1 MVTASKLISGGL
13 LAGVCAVAPFCAP
26 AVLAQRTPN
35 LPPDSQEPAARK
47 PKEPSQKDRD
57 AAENAYLAGAKELQD
72 GHLPQAE
79 KLFAQAVAR
88 NPLRS
93 EYLQALLLSREHRL
107 TDLLHEAAK
116 ERTTNP
122 AAADALVAQA
132 RSLDAT
138 NPAVVQHAP
147 PVDLHPIRTE
157 RLASSITLLHNA
169 SRHSYHQRG
178 NLQTLAET
186 VARDYGLRVVLDPD
200 LQTKDYRIDVDDA
213 NFAEAMQVLGL
224 ASDTM
229 FVPLD
234 ENTIFLAQDTQT
246 NHQRL
251 ERLVEEAY
259 FFPGYAADQLKDFVS
274 IAQTILK
281 LDKVTV
287 DAGQNAIV
295 VRGPADLAD
304 AAERIFTDLMG
315 GQSDVVF
322 DVKVYSVDHS
332 RMRNLGVVL
341 PSSFTAYNLATE
353 AQNIISSN
361 SSLVE
366 QLIANGVIP
375 SGTSNVEIAAYLVF
389 VAGVSGSTN
398 LTNTFF
404 VFGGGSTTTGV
415 TTANSPTFN
424 LALSTSDA
432 RTLEDVQIRAGNM
445 QNAIFKAG
453 MRYPIQTSLYSDI
466 ASSTSA
472 ANTSVNG
479 VSLASLLAQYT
490 GSSSISNGS
499 VIPQVQYEDLGITL
513 TANPKIQWTGDIST
527 HLDIKITALAGTS
540 LNGIPIL
547 ASRQFSSD
555 LTVHDGDT
563 VMMMSQTTSTE
574 IAAVTGLPGL
584 SELPGFQSTTNKNG
598 SKSTGELVVLVTP
611 HITRHAHTSARGPYI
626 PLQSRPETD

>member
-13 LAGVCAVAPFCAP
+13 LAGVCAVAPFSART
-26 AVLAQRTPN
+26 ALAQRTPN

-57 AAENAYLAGAKELQD
+57 AAENAYLAGAKELQN
-72 GHLPQAE
+72 GRFPQAE
-79 KLFAQAVAR
+79 KLFAEAVAR
-88 NPLRS
+88 NPLSS
-93 EYLQALLLSREHRL
+93 EYVQALLLAREHRL
-107 TDLLHEAAK
+107 TDLIHEAAK
-116 ERTTNP
+116 ERSTNP

-132 RSLDAT
+132 RSLDAA

-147 PVDLHPIRTE
+147 PPDLHPIRTE

-213 NFAEAMQVLGL
+213 NFADAMKVLGL
-224 ASDTM
+224 ASDSM

-234 ENTIFLAQDTQT
+234 EHTIFLAQDTLQ

-375 SGTSNVEIAAYLVF
+375 AGTSNVEIAAYLVF
-389 VAGVSGSTN
+389 VAGVSGSAN
-398 LTNTFF
+398 LMNTFF

-415 TTANSPTFN
+415 TTANSPSFN

-432 RTLEDVQIRAGNM
+432 RALEDVQVRAGNM

-513 TANPKIQWTGDIST
+513 TANPKIQWTGDITT

-611 HITRHAHTSARGPYI
+611 HITRRAHTSARGPYI

>member
-1 MVTASKLISGGL
+1 VVTASKLISGGL
-13 LAGVCAVAPFCAP
+13 LAGMCTVVSFSART
-26 AVLAQRTPN
+26 VLAQQIPN
-35 LPPDSQEPAARK
+35 LRPDSQEPAARK

-57 AAENAYLAGAKELQD
+57 AAEKAYLAGAKELQD
-72 GHLPQAE
+72 GRFPQAE
-79 KLFAQAVAR
+79 KLFAQAVER

-93 EYLQALLLSREHRL
+93 EYVQALLLAREHHL

-116 ERTTNP
+116 ARTTNP
-122 AAADALVAQA
+122 TGADALVAQA
-132 RSLDAT
+132 RSLDPA
-138 NPAVVQHAP
+138 NPAVVQHAS

-157 RLASSITLLHNA
+157 RLAAPITLLHNA

-178 NLQTLAET
+178 DVRVLAET

-200 LQTKDYRIDVDDA
+200 MPTKNYRMDVDNA
-213 NFAEAMQVLGL
+213 NFPEAMEVLGL
-224 ASDTM
+224 VSDTM
-229 FVPLD
+229 YVALD
-234 ENTIFLAQDTQT
+234 EHTILLAEETPQ
-246 NHQRL
+246 NRQRY
-251 ERLVEEAY
+251 ERMVEEAY

-274 IAQTILK
+274 IAQTILRME
-281 LDKVTV
+281 KVSV
-287 DAGQNAIV
+287 DAAQNAIV
-295 VRGPADLAD
+295 VRGPADLTD
-304 AAERIFTDLMG
+304 AAERIFSDLMA

-322 DVKVYSVDHS
+322 DVKVYAVDHA
-332 RMRNLGVVL
+332 RTRNLGVVL

-353 AQNIISSN
+353 AQNIISAN

-375 SGTSNVEIAAYLVF
+375 SGTSNVAIAAYLVF
-389 VAGVSGSTN
+389 VAGVSGSTA

-415 TTANSPTFN
+415 TTANAPSIN

-432 RTLEDVQIRAGNM
+432 RTLDDVQMRAGNL

-453 MRYPIQTSLYSDI
+453 VRYPIQTSLYSDI

-479 VSLASLLAQYT
+479 VSLSSLLSQYL
-490 GSSSISNGS
+490 GSSSLSNGS
-499 VIPQVQYEDLGITL
+499 VIPQVQYEDLGLTL
-513 TANPKIQWTGDIST
+513 TANPKIQWTGDIAT
-527 HLDIKITALAGTS
+527 HLEVKITALAGSS

-555 LTVHDGDT
+555 LTMHDGDT
-563 VMMMSQTTSTE
+563 VMMVSQTTSTE
-574 IAAVTGLPGL
+574 TAAVTGIPGL

-598 SKSTGELVVLVTP
+598 SKSTGELVLLVTP
-611 HITRHAHTSARGPYI
+611 HITRRAHTSARGPYI
-626 PLQSRPETD
+626 PLVSRPETD

>member
-1 MVTASKLISGGL
+1 VVTASKLISGGL
-13 LAGVCAVAPFCAP
+13 LAGFCAVAPFSART
-26 AVLAQRTPN
+26 ALAQQTPN
-35 LPPDSQEPAARK
+35 LPPDSQEPAVRK

-57 AAENAYLAGAKELQD
+57 AAEKAYLAGAKELQD
-72 GHLPQAE
+72 GRFPQAE
-79 KLFAQAVAR
+79 KLFAQAVER

-93 EYLQALLLSREHRL
+93 EYVQALLLAREHHL
-107 TDLLHEAAK
+107 TDLLHAAAK
-116 ERTTNP
+116 ERPSNP

-138 NPAVVQHAP
+138 NPAVAQHAP

-157 RLASSITLLHNA
+157 RLATSITLLHNA

-178 NLQTLAET
+178 NIRALAET
-186 VARDYGLRVVLDPD
+186 VAGDYGLRVAFDPD
-200 LQTKDYRIDVDDA
+200 MPTKDYRIDVDDA

-224 ASDTM
+224 VSDTM

-234 ENTIFLAQDTQT
+234 EHTILLAQESTQ
-246 NHQRL
+246 NRQRY
-251 ERLVEEAY
+251 EHMVEEA
-259 FFPGYAADQLKDFVS
+259 FFSPGYAADQLKDFVS

-281 LDKVTV
+281 LDKVSV
-287 DAGQNAIV
+287 DARQNAIV
-295 VRGPADLAD
+295 VRGPADLTD
-304 AAERIFTDLMG
+304 AAERVFTDLMG

-322 DVKVYSVDHS
+322 DVKVYSVDHARS
-332 RMRNLGVVL
+332 RNLGVVL

-353 AQNIISSN
+353 AQNIISAN

-375 SGTSNVEIAAYLVF
+375 SGTSNVAIAAYLVF
-389 VAGVSGSTN
+389 VAGVSGSTA

-415 TTANSPTFN
+415 TTANAPTIN
-424 LALSTSDA
+424 LALSASDA

-453 MRYPIQTSLYSDI
+453 VRYPIQTSLYSDI
-466 ASSTSA
+466 ASSTSSNA
-472 ANTSVNG
+472 SVNG
-479 VSLASLLAQYT
+479 VSLSSLLSQYLGT
-490 GSSSISNGS
+490 SSSLSNSS
-499 VIPQVQYEDLGITL
+499 VIPQVQYEDLGITV
-513 TANPKIQWTGDIST
+513 TANPKIQWTGDITT
-527 HLDIKITALAGTS
+527 HLEIKISALAGSS

-547 ASRQFSSD
+547 ANRQFSSD

-563 VMMMSQTTSTE
+563 VMMISQTTSSET
-574 IAAVTGLPGL
+574 AAVIGIPGL

-611 HITRHAHTSARGPYI
+611 HITRRAHTSARGPYI
-626 PLQSRPETD
+626 PLQTRPETD

>member
-13 LAGVCAVAPFCAP
+13 LAGVCIVAPFSACTA
-26 AVLAQRTPN
+26 LAQRTPN

-57 AAENAYLAGAKELQD
+57 AAEKAYLAGAKELQD
-72 GHLPQAE
+72 GRFPQAE
-79 KLFAQAVAR
+79 KLFAQAVDR

-93 EYLQALLLSREHRL
+93 EYVQALLLAREHHL

-122 AAADALVAQA
+122 AAAEALVAQA
-132 RSLDAT
+132 RSLDAS

-157 RLASSITLLHNA
+157 RLATSIVLLHNA

-178 NLQTLAET
+178 DIHSLAET

-200 LQTKDYRIDVDDA
+200 MPTKDSRMDVDDA
-213 NFAEAMQVLGL
+213 NFDEAMRVLGL
-224 ASDTM
+224 VSDSM

-234 ENTIFLAQDTQT
+234 EHTILLAQDTQS
-246 NHQRL
+246 NHQRY
-251 ERLVEEAY
+251 ERMVEEAY

-281 LDKVTV
+281 LDKVSV
-287 DAGQNAIV
+287 DAAQNAIV

-341 PSSFTAYNLATE
+341 PSSFTAYNLATA
-353 AQNIISSN
+353 AQSIISAN

-389 VAGVSGSTN
+389 VAGVSGSN
-398 LTNTFF
+398 SLTNTFF

-415 TTANSPTFN
+415 TTANAPTIN

-432 RTLEDVQIRAGNM
+432 RTLEDVQVRAGNM

-466 ASSTSA
+466 ASSSA

-479 VSLASLLAQYT
+479 VSLSSLLSQYLGT
-490 GSSSISNGS
+490 SSLSNGS
-499 VIPQVQYEDLGITL
+499 VIPQVQYEDLGITV
-513 TANPKIQWTGDIST
+513 TANPKIQWTGDITT
-527 HLDIKITALAGTS
+527 HLEIKISALAGAS

-563 VMMMSQTTSTE
+563 VMMVSQTTSTE
-574 IAAVTGLPGL
+574 TAAVIGLPGL
-584 SELPGFQSTTNKNG
+584 SEIPGFQSTTNKNG

-611 HITRHAHTSARGPYI
+611 HITRRAHTSARGPYI
-626 PLQSRPETD
+626 QLQSRPETD

>member
-13 LAGVCAVAPFCAP
+13 LAGVCTVAPFSART
-26 AVLAQRTPN
+26 ALAQQTPN

-47 PKEPSQKDRD
+47 PKEPSQKGRD
-57 AAENAYLAGAKELQD
+57 AAEKAYLAGAKELAN
-72 GHLPQAE
+72 GRFPQAE
-79 KLFAQAVAR
+79 KLFAQAVER

-93 EYLQALLLSREHRL
+93 EYVQALLLAREHHV

-116 ERTTNP
+116 ERSTDP
-122 AAADALVAQA
+122 AGADALVAQA

-138 NPAVVQHAP
+138 NPAVAQHAP

-157 RLASSITLLHNA
+157 RLAASIMLLHDA

-178 NLQTLAET
+178 SVRSLAEA
-186 VARDYGLRVVLDPD
+186 VARDYGLRVAFDPD
-200 LQTKDYRIDVDDA
+200 MPTKDYRIDVDNA

-224 ASDTM
+224 VSDTM

-234 ENTIFLAQDTQT
+234 EHTILLAQDTQL
-246 NHQRL
+246 NHQRY
-251 ERLVEEAY
+251 EHMVEEAY

-274 IAQTILK
+274 IAQTILRIE
-281 LDKVTV
+281 KVSV
-287 DAGQNAIV
+287 DAAQNAIV

-332 RMRNLGVVL
+332 RARNLGVVL

-353 AQNIISSN
+353 AQNIISAN

-375 SGTSNVEIAAYLVF
+375 SGTSNVAIAAYLVF
-389 VAGVSGSTN
+389 VAGVSGSTA

-415 TTANSPTFN
+415 TTANAPTIN

-479 VSLASLLAQYT
+479 VSLSSLLSQYL
-490 GSSSISNGS
+490 GSSSLSNGS
-499 VIPQVQYEDLGITL
+499 VIPQVQYEDLGITV
-513 TANPKIQWTGDIST
+513 TANPKIQWTGDITT
-527 HLDIKITALAGTS
+527 HLEVKISALAGSS

-563 VMMMSQTTSTE
+563 VMMVSQTTSSET
-574 IAAVTGLPGL
+574 AAVTGLPGL

-598 SKSTGELVVLVTP
+598 SKSTGELVLLVTP
-611 HITRHAHTSARGPYI
+611 HITRRAHTSARGPYI
-626 PLQSRPETD
+626 PLQTRPETD

>member
-1 MVTASKLISGGL
+1 M
-13 LAGVCAVAPFCAP
+13 
-26 AVLAQRTPN
+26 PN

-57 AAENAYLAGAKELQD
+57 AAEKAYLAGAKELQN
-72 GHLPQAE
+72 GRFQQAE
-79 KLFAQAVAR
+79 KLFAQAVEH
-88 NPLRS
+88 NPLRN
-93 EYLQALLLSREHRL
+93 EYVQALLLAREHRV

-116 ERTTNP
+116 ERPTNP
-122 AAADALVAQA
+122 SGADALVAQA

-138 NPAVVQHAP
+138 NPAVAQHAA

-157 RLASSITLLHNA
+157 RLAASITLLHNA
-169 SRHSYHQRG
+169 SQHSYHQRG
-178 NLQTLAET
+178 DIRSLAET

-200 LQTKDYRIDVDDA
+200 MPTKDYRIDVDDA
-213 NFAEAMQVLGL
+213 NFTEAMQVLGL
-224 ASDTM
+224 VSDTM

-234 ENTIFLAQDTQT
+234 EHTILLAQESTQ
-246 NHQRL
+246 NRQRY
-251 ERLVEEAY
+251 ERMVEEAY

-281 LDKVTV
+281 LDKVSV

-322 DVKVYSVDHS
+322 DVKVYSVDHA
-332 RMRNLGVVL
+332 RTRNLGVVL

-353 AQNIISSN
+353 AQNIISAN

-375 SGTSNVEIAAYLVF
+375 SGTSNVAIAAYLVF
-389 VAGVSGSTN
+389 VAGVSGSTA

-415 TTANSPTFN
+415 TTGNAPTIN

-479 VSLASLLAQYT
+479 VSLSSLLSQYLGT
-490 GSSSISNGS
+490 SSSLSNSS
-499 VIPQVQYEDLGITL
+499 VIPQVQYEDLGITV
-513 TANPKIQWTGDIST
+513 TANPKIQWTGDITT
-527 HLDIKITALAGTS
+527 HLEVKISALAGSS

-563 VMMMSQTTSTE
+563 VMMVSQTTSSET
-574 IAAVTGLPGL
+574 AAVTGLPGL

-598 SKSTGELVVLVTP
+598 NKSTGELVLLVTP
-611 HITRHAHTSARGPYI
+611 HIARRAHTSARGPYI
-626 PLQSRPETD
+626 PLQTRPETD